1 MLSEQQLQLIQ
12 QAHLDFSQLSQSK
25 LESLR
30 QNSHPIDTLSDAELI
45 DFLKIANVLYRGGE
59 SIISDDEY
67 DFIYLAELQKRSPR
81 HPFLNSVEPELA
93 FAGKTV
99 DLPVT
104 MLSTDK
110 AYHLEDVV
118 RWVARIAKAAEEL
131 AIDFASLEFKVT
143 PKLDGYAAYDDG
155 IHLYTRGDG
164 RKGTDITRVFE
175 RGLKVAEQGER
186 GLGAGEIVVY
196 RHYFAQHLANYF
208 DNTRNFQAS
217 VIKEKQLDEHAQ
229 QAIADGAAVFFPFA
243 LLPAWRGSWEA
254 LNSDFETIVKDIWHK
269 LDIDVDGV
277 IIEITHSA
285 LKTALGAT
293 RHHHRWQLAYKEN
306 LQTAEVT
313 VISVTPQTSRAG
325 RITPVAE
332 LEPVRLSGALLSRA
346 TAHHYR
352 MVLDKGIGPGARII
366 LARSGEV
373 IPKIEQVLT
382 PTSAQIPEHCPSCEH
397 QVVWDGDYLV
407 CPNSL
412 VCPAQI
418 SHTMEHFFR
427 TLKNNDGFGAAT
439 IKKLYEN
446 GIRSVDAIYDLTEQQ
461 LIEMGFGP
469 KQSVNLT
476 EQLLRSRHEAVPDWR
491 FLAAFGVFRMG
502 LGNCERLLKHHK
514 LTEIFTLTEA
524 EIVNIEGFAEKTAQ
538 VIVEGFAN
546 IQPLFDRLMRLGF
559 NLIETFDAQPAV
571 HHPLN
576 SKILVFTGTFLT
588 GSRDQL
594 STLAKNKGAKIA
606 SSVSAKTDYLVAGD
620 NVGMNKTQAAQDK
633 GVTVINEQQ
642 FLALIESSDET

>member
-1 MLSEQQLQLIQ
+1 MLSELQLQLIQ
-12 QAHLDFSQLSQSK
+12 QADLDFNHLSQPRIND
-25 LESLR
+25 LI
-30 QNSHPIDTLSDAELI
+30 QNPILVETVSDAELI
-45 DFLKIANVLYRGGE
+45 DFLKIANILYRSGQ
-59 SIISDDEY
+59 SIISDHDY
-67 DFIYLAELQKRSPR
+67 DFIYLSELKKRTPD
-81 HPFLNSVEPELA
+81 HPLLHTVEPEPP

-99 DLPVT
+99 DLPVI

-110 AYHLEDVV
+110 AYHQDDVE
-118 RWVARIAKAAEEL
+118 RWAARIEKVAEEL
-131 AIDFASLEFKVT
+131 SLEFSQLEFKVT

-155 IHLYTRGDG
+155 NNLYTRGDG

-175 RGLKVAEQGER
+175 RGLQVANQGIR

-196 RHYFAQHLANYF
+196 RNYFEKNLADFF

-229 QAIADGAAVFFPFA
+229 QAISDGAAVFYPFA
-243 LLPAWRGSWEA
+243 LLPAWRGYWTE
-254 LNSDFETIVKDIWHK
+254 LNSNFDTIVKDIWHK

-277 IIEITHSA
+277 IIEITHPE
-285 LKTALGAT
+285 LKVAMGAT
-293 RHHHRWQLAYKEN
+293 RHHHRWQIAYKEN

-352 MVLDKGIGPGARII
+352 MVLDKGIGPGARIV

-373 IPKIEQVLT
+373 IPKIESVISPAKPQLPDV
-382 PTSAQIPEHCPSCEH
+382 CPSCLHE
-397 QVVWDGDYLV
+397 VLWDGDYLV

-427 TLKNNDGFGAAT
+427 TLKNNDGFGSAT

-446 GIRSVDAIYDLTEQQ
+446 GIRKVDEIYALNEQQ
-461 LIEMGFGP
+461 LVEMGFGP
-469 KQSVNLT
+469 KQSANLL
-476 EQLLRSRHEAVPDWR
+476 EQLLRSRHEAIDDWR

-514 LTEIFTLTEA
+514 LADIFSLSETD
-524 EIVNIEGFAEKTAQ
+524 IISIEGFAEKTAQ
-538 VIVEGFAN
+538 VIVEGFSA
-546 IQPLFDRLMRLGF
+546 IKPLYDKLITLGF
-559 NLIETFDAQPAV
+559 NLNSTIDRQQPNN
-571 HHPLN
+571 HPLN
-576 SKILVFTGTFLT
+576 HKTLVFTGTLLT
-588 GSRDQL
+588 GTRDQL
-594 STLAKNKGAKIA
+594 SAMAKQKGAKIA
-606 SSVSAKTDYLVAGD
+606 NSVSAKTDYLIAGE
-620 NVGMNKTQAAQDK
+620 NVGSNKTQTAQAK

-642 FLALIESSDET
+642 FLALLESDDET

>member
-446 GIRSVDAIYDLTEQQ
+446 GIRSVDGIYDLTEQQ

-514 LTEIFTLTEA
+514 LNEIFTLTEA

-546 IQPLFDRLMRLGF
+546 IQPLFDRLIRLGF

>member
-1 MLSEQQLQLIQ
+1 MLSELQLQLLQ
-12 QAHLDFSQLSQSK
+12 QAQLDINHSSQSQLEY
-25 LESLR
+25 LL
-30 QNSHPIDTLSDAELI
+30 QNPEQVRSVTETELVN
-45 DFLKIANVLYRGGE
+45 FLKIANTLYRAGE
-59 SIISDDEY
+59 PIISDHEY
-67 DFIYLAELQKRSPR
+67 DFIYLAELHKRTPN
-81 HPFLNSVEPELA
+81 HPFLNTVEPELA
-93 FAGKTV
+93 FSGKTV
-99 DLPVT
+99 DLPVV

-110 AYHLEDVV
+110 AYQQEDVV
-118 RWVARIAKAAEEL
+118 RWAARIAKAAEEL
-131 AIDFASLEFKVT
+131 SIDFASLEFKVT

-155 IHLYTRGDG
+155 ISLYTRGDG
-164 RKGTDITRVFE
+164 RKGTDITRVFD
-175 RGLKVAEQGER
+175 RGLKVAENGKR

-196 RHYFAQHLANYF
+196 RQYFEQHLAPFF

-229 QAIADGAAVFFPFA
+229 QAILEGAAVFFPFA
-243 LLPAWRGSWEA
+243 LLPAWCGTWAS
-254 LNSDFETIVKDIWHK
+254 LNNDFETIVKDIWHK

-277 IIEITHSA
+277 IIEITHST

-293 RHHHRWQLAYKEN
+293 RHHHRWQIAYKEN

-313 VISVTPQTSRAG
+313 VLSVTPQTSRAG

-352 MVLDKGIGPGARII
+352 MVLEKGIGPGARII

-382 PTSAQIPEHCPSCEH
+382 PASAQVPEHCPSCEH
-397 QVVWDGDYLV
+397 EVIWDGDYLV

-412 VCPAQI
+412 MCPAQI
-418 SHTMEHFFR
+418 SHSMEHFFR

-439 IKKLYEN
+439 IKKLYES
-446 GIRSVDAIYDLTEQQ
+446 GIRTVDEIYELTEPQF
-461 LIEMGFGP
+461 ISMGFGP
-469 KQSVNLT
+469 KQSANLK
-476 EQLLRSRHEAVPDWR
+476 EQLLRSRHEAIPDWR

-514 LTEIFTLTEA
+514 LAEIFSLTEA
-524 EIVNIEGFAEKTAQ
+524 EIINIEGFADKTAQ

-546 IQPLFDRLMRLGF
+546 IKPLFDKLMTLGF
-559 NLIETFDAQPAV
+559 NLHATLNQQS
-571 HHPLN
+571 HSQHPLN
-576 SKILVFTGTFLT
+576 NKTLVFTGTLHT

-606 SSVSAKTDYLVAGD
+606 SSVSAKTDYLIAGE
-620 NVGMNKTQAAQDK
+620 NVGVNKTQAAQEK

-642 FLALIESSDET
+642 FLELLASSDES

>member
-30 QNSHPIDTLSDAELI
+30 QNSRPIDTLSDAELI

-81 HPFLNSVEPELA
+81 HPFLNTVEPELA

-514 LTEIFTLTEA
+514 LTEIFNLTEA

-546 IQPLFDRLMRLGF
+546 IQPLFDRLIRLGF
-559 NLIETFDAQPAV
+559 NLLETFDAQPAV

>member
-30 QNSHPIDTLSDAELI
+30 QNSRPIDTLSDAELI

-446 GIRSVDAIYDLTEQQ
+446 GIRSVDGIYDLTEQQ

-514 LTEIFTLTEA
+514 LTEIFNLTEA

-546 IQPLFDRLMRLGF
+546 IQPLFDRLIRLGF
-559 NLIETFDAQPAV
+559 NLLETFDAQPAV

>member
-81 HPFLNSVEPELA
+81 HPFLNTVEPELA

-514 LTEIFTLTEA
+514 LNEIFTLTEA

-546 IQPLFDRLMRLGF
+546 IQPLFDRLIRLGF

>member
-81 HPFLNSVEPELA
+81 HPFLNTVEPELA

-514 LTEIFTLTEA
+514 LNEIFNLTEA

-546 IQPLFDRLMRLGF
+546 IQPLFDRLIRLGF

>member
-164 RKGTDITRVFE
+164 RKGTDISRVFE

-514 LTEIFTLTEA
+514 LNEIFNLTEA

-546 IQPLFDRLMRLGF
+546 IQPLFDRLIRLGF

-594 STLAKNKGAKIA
+594 STLAKNKGAKVA

-642 FLALIESSDET
+642 FLALIKSSDET

>member
-30 QNSHPIDTLSDAELI
+30 QNSYPIDTLSDAELI

-81 HPFLNSVEPELA
+81 HPFLNNVEPELA

-514 LTEIFTLTEA
+514 LTEIFNLTEA

-546 IQPLFDRLMRLGF
+546 IQPLFDRLIRLGF

-633 GVTVINEQQ
+633 GVTVIDEQQ